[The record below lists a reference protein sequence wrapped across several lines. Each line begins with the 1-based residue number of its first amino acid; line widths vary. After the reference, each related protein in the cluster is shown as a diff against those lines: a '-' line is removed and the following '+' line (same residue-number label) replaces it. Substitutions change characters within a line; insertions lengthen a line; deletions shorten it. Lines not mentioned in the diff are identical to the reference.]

1 MSTEKEM
8 LATYSKECFCEKD
21 CVIIKK
27 MSKVGQSLLP
37 FFWETDLEKVDIQR
51 NKNFIIERILELGD
65 RSAVEWLFTTYS
77 TAAIKKTLE
86 ESRNISKKS
95 KNFWK
100 MILGEQQNV

>member
-1 MSTEKEM
+1 
-8 LATYSKECFCEKD
+8 
-21 CVIIKK
+21 